1 MNKTYTSPYPTFPTT
16 TLFIKNL
23 TPLIKPIT
31 SFNKHTINKDLTS
44 TIWLIQMFNLP
55 LPPKSNNNE

>member
-1 MNKTYTSPYPTFPTT
+1 MNKTYTSPSPTFPAT

-23 TPLIKPIT
+23 TPLIKTTT
-31 SFNKHTINKDLTS
+31 SFNKYTINKNLTS
-44 TIWLIQMFNLP
+44 TIWLIQMFNII

>member
-1 MNKTYTSPYPTFPTT
+1 MNKTYTSPSPTFPAT

-23 TPLIKPIT
+23 TPLIKPIA
-31 SFNKHTINKDLTS
+31 SFNKYTINKNLTS
-44 TIWLIQMFNLP
+44 TIWLIQMFNII